1 MPDAELPP
9 IDLRERAKVF
19 IEALGLK
26 ATGARF
32 DRDHTDDV
40 PQVIV
45 DLSTKFLEGYALLEA
60 YTTEMGGIVSQY
72 DWEDAPYNLGH
83 ARFSFEGNRSL
94 LLASGAGQ
102 CACIVRNND
111 TPFPFGA

>member
-1 MPDAELPP
+1 MLDAELPP
-9 IDLRERAKVF
+9 VDLRERAQAF

-26 ATGARF
+26 TTGARF
-32 DRDHTDDV
+32 HPDHTDDV

-60 YTTEMGGIVSQY
+60 YSKEMGGIVSQY
-72 DWEDAPYNLGH
+72 DWIGAPYNVGE

-94 LLASGAGQ
+94 LLVSAARQ
-102 CACIVRNND
+102 CVCAVRNND
-111 TPFPFGA
+111 KPF